1 MEIDVPE
8 QIGGL
13 PFFPLAF
20 DKGQRLVEPEQ
31 VAAVRDHL
39 RQGET
44 TDLLV
49 VSHGWN
55 NDAADALR
63 LYRRLLT
70 NVGQQ
75 ARGRW
80 DDREV
85 AVLAVFWPSKR
96 FADRDLI
103 PGGAAELS
111 GDVPTAVLLEE
122 IEELRGSF
130 DDEHLDRLRELAPRL
145 VDSREARRG
154 FAEAVRELVDVG
166 EDEEVDD
173 EIPSGFFSIAGA
185 DMIEELGMPRDEE
198 VAAIGGGREGG
209 IAVVGEPEATGGVTT
224 GGAAFLGSTFSG
236 LRSGA
241 RNALNLATYY
251 TMKQRAGDT
260 GRRGVAP
267 VLRQLR
273 QAVPDLRLHLV
284 GHSFGG
290 RLVAAAALGEDDTDP
305 ALPVDS
311 VTLLQA
317 AFSHHGFAEDYEPG
331 KHGFFRNVL
340 SGARVRGPL
349 VVTHTHND
357 RANTWAYPMASRLR
371 RQRAAMFGG
380 PNDPYGAI
388 GSNGALK
395 TPGAEFGEL
404 LPADGD
410 YRFGPGE
417 IRNLEAS
424 AFIPDHNTVHGAE
437 VAHSIVSV
445 VEATYR

>member
-1 MEIDVPE
+1 MEIDVPD

-13 PFFPLAF
+13 SLFPLAF
-20 DKGQRLVEPEQ
+20 DKRQRLAEPDQ
-31 VAAVRDHL
+31 VDVVRDHL
-39 RQGET
+39 RRGEA

-70 NVGQQ
+70 NVGER

-111 GDVPTAVLLEE
+111 GDVPTAVLLDE

-166 EDEEVDD
+166 DDEEVDD
-173 EIPSGFFSIAGA
+173 EIPSGFFSIDGA
-185 DMIEELGMPRDEE
+185 DMIEELGVPRDEE

-209 IAVVGEPEATGGVTT
+209 IAVVGEPGPTGDATS

-267 VLRQLR
+267 VLRQMR
-273 QAVPDLRLHLV
+273 EAVPDLRLHLV

-349 VVTHTHND
+349 IVTHTHND

-404 LPADGD
+404 LSADGD

-424 AFIPDHNTVHGAE
+424 AFIPDHNTVTGDE
-437 VAHSIVSV
+437 VAHAIVSV
-445 VEATYR
+445 VEASYR